1 MVAELATKTIRVTP
15 ELRLT
20 EVLEEAN
27 SSPVLLERDGNVYRL
42 SKESVTTAPSASER
56 PGAAMPAQSR
66 DDGLAEFERIVL
78 PGPREGES
86 FRDFF
91 MRTRAEEIAR
101 DEIDADPAVLTP
113 EQEEEV
119 AAIERVL
126 QRAEKVRREH
136 GLLDDS
142 TEIIRRD
149 REARSRH
156 LAEL

>member
-1 MVAELATKTIRVTP
+1 
-15 ELRLT
+15 
-20 EVLEEAN
+20 
-27 SSPVLLERDGNVYRL
+27 
-42 SKESVTTAPSASER
+42 
-56 PGAAMPAQSR
+56 MPAQSR